1 MTETKRN
8 HDADREHERIIES
21 LMLVS
26 TYEDLAEVLGIK
38 TGVTAMQA
46 AAAIMDLVD
55 RAHYGSEHVP
65 APWD

>member
-8 HDADREHERIIES
+8 NDADREHERIIES

-26 TYEDLAEVLGIK
+26 TYEDLAKVLGIE
-38 TGVTAMQA
+38 TGATAMKA
-46 AAAIMDLVD
+46 AAAIMELVD
-55 RAHYGSEHVP
+55 RAHYGSKHVP